1 MDEIFIKVKKSEYKD
16 EQYLIFNYE
25 GKRFIY
31 CLGGDFIKVKGADD
45 GKNFEVR
52 RNDKQSYRE

>member
-31 CLGGDFIKVKGADD
+31 CLGSDFIKVREADD
-45 GKNFEVR
+45 GKNSKVR
-52 RNDKQSYRE
+52 RDD